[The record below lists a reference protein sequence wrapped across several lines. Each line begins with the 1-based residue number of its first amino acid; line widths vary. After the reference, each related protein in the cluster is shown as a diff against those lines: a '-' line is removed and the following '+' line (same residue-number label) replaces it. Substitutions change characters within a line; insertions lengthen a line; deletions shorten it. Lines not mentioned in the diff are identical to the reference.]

1 MLGFSMWGVAV
12 VAMLLLVQ
20 RVFGAGYCAT
30 DTLRTNTTWMQFTKE
45 PVSFE
50 YGFQDKFKSIHCCV
64 KGYRSIEWFKDGVA
78 YPWSAGVS
86 NLILYPEAAN
96 QTLYTRR
103 AARADSG
110 NYTCR
115 LSNETHSETHNV
127 RLDILEKPTDA
138 PRTMYISKDQ
148 WVEEGSEVRLYCE
161 ALVGRSYLADARS
174 DLRWWKVWPNG
185 TEGDL
190 LPTQQ
195 QHKTVRDDVEDIIG
209 AYLVV
214 ERVSAQDYG
223 TYVCLVQANDFVSR
237 SYVTLHYKLW
247 SGGES
252 AWCRGGGAVPWRAL
266 ALGGAAGALLLL
278 SVVALHRRCT
288 PRLLLAAR
296 HARARAAT
304 AAHRA
309 RVLEKEFDVLVCW
322 TAVDG
327 ELVRGA
333 LLPTLALKYKYRVHA
348 LPLATQ
354 PDNWYSEIVGEA
366 ARCRSLVAV
375 LSPAQYSPQQLL
387 TALRQLRALPLPP
400 VVVLLQDLPKLKRE
414 AKEGGEWLV
423 GALRRTRLVAWRH
436 VHERAFWTALR
447 LALPLPPP
455 PPPQPS
461 QTTAHQQPNTEKSN
475 TETEESKNSRSGSLT
490 ALV

>member
-1 MLGFSMWGVAV
+1 MIRSCSFALM
-12 VAMLLLVQ
+12 
-20 RVFGAGYCAT
+20 RVRNQSLQAINA
-30 DTLRTNTTWMQFTKE
+30 DVM
-45 PVSFE
+45 
-50 YGFQDKFKSIHCCV
+50 
-64 KGYRSIEWFKDGVA
+64 FKDGVA

-115 LSNETHSETHNV
+115 LSNETHSETHTV

-209 AYLVV
+209 AYLLV

-247 SGGES
+247 SGGEA

-278 SVVALHRRCT
+278 SVAALHRRCT

-296 HARARAAT
+296 QARARAAT

-333 LLPTLALKYKYRVHA
+333 
-348 LPLATQ
+348 
-354 PDNWYSEIVGEA
+354 
-366 ARCRSLVAV
+366 
-375 LSPAQYSPQQLL
+375 
-387 TALRQLRALPLPP
+387 RALPLPP

-455 PPPQPS
+455 ATTQHSQPA
-461 QTTAHQQPNTEKSN
+461 TQQHADITEKST

>member
-1 MLGFSMWGVAV
+1 MAGMS
-12 VAMLLLVQ
+12 
-20 RVFGAGYCAT
+20 GAHGASYCSVNT
-30 DTLRTNTTWMQFTKE
+30 FTTNSSWMQFAKE
-45 PVSFE
+45 PVPNE
-50 YGFQDKFKSIHCCV
+50 YGFEDKFKSIHCCV

-86 NLILYPEAAN
+86 TFILYPKAAN
-96 QTLYTRR
+96 QTLYTQRPS
-103 AARADSG
+103 RADSG

-115 LSNETHSETHNV
+115 ISNETHIKTHTVTLN
-127 RLDILEKPTDA
+127 ILEKPTDT
-138 PRTMYISKDQ
+138 PKIMFISNDQ
-148 WVEEGSEVRLYCE
+148 SVEIGGGLRLYCE

-174 DLRWWKVWPNG
+174 DLQWRRLWPNG

-190 LPTQQ
+190 LPTQFENQ
-195 QHKTVRDDVEDIIG
+195 TTREDVKDIVG
-209 AYLVV
+209 SYLTV

-223 TYVCLVQANDFVSR
+223 TFVCLVHSNGA
-237 SYVTLHYKLW
+237 VTRKHVTVHYRNGD
-247 SGGES
+247 SDSTSES
-252 AWCRGGGAVPWRAL
+252 SWCGGGAVPWRAL
-266 ALGGAAGALLLL
+266 ALGAAAGALALL
-278 SVVALHRRCT
+278 SAAALHRRCT

-296 HARARAAT
+296 HARARHQPPAA
-304 AAHRA
+304 RA

-333 LLPTLALKYKYRVHA
+333 LLPTLSLKYKYRVHA
-348 LPLATQ
+348 VLLSTQ
-354 PDNWYSEIVGEA
+354 PDTWYSELVSEA
-366 ARCRSLVAV
+366 SRCRSLVAV
-375 LSPAQYSPQQLL
+375 LSPAQYEPQQLL

-414 AKEGGEWLV
+414 AKEGGESLV
-423 GALRRTRLVAWRH
+423 STLRGTRLVAWRH

-455 PPPQPS
+455 AQRPRR
-461 QTTAHQQPNTEKSN
+461 NTESKPN
-475 TETEESKNSRSGSLT
+475 PCDAEEIKNSRSGSLT

>member
-1 MLGFSMWGVAV
+1 M
-12 VAMLLLVQ
+12 
-20 RVFGAGYCAT
+20 T
-30 DTLRTNTTWMQFTKE
+30 
-45 PVSFE
+45 
-50 YGFQDKFKSIHCCV
+50 
-64 KGYRSIEWFKDGVA
+64 FKDGVA
-78 YPWSAGVS
+78 YPWSGGVS

-103 AARADSG
+103 AARTDSG

-115 LSNETHSETHNV
+115 LSNDTHSETHTV

-138 PRTMYISKDQ
+138 PKTMFISKDQ

-161 ALVGRSYLADARS
+161 ALVGRTYLADARS

-190 LPTQQ
+190 LPTQRQ
-195 QHKTVRDDVEDIIG
+195 IKTARDDVEDIIG
-209 AYLVV
+209 AYLTVD
-214 ERVSAQDYG
+214 RVSAQDYG
-223 TYVCLVQANDFVSR
+223 TYVCLVHSNEIVSR

-247 SGGES
+247 SGGDG
-252 AWCRGGGAVPWRAL
+252 AWCGGGVVPWRAL

-278 SVVALHRRCT
+278 TVAALHRRCT

-322 TAVDG
+322 TEVDG

-348 LPLATQ
+348 AVLSTQ
-354 PDNWYSEIVGEA
+354 PDNWYSELVGEA
-366 ARCRSLVAV
+366 SRCRSLVAV
-375 LSPAQYSPQQLL
+375 LSPAQYTPQQLL

-455 PPPQPS
+455 HPAPPHSP
-461 QTTAHQQPNTEKSN
+461 TEKSN
-475 TETEESKNSRSGSLT
+475 PTEAGESKNCRSGSLT

>member
-1 MLGFSMWGVAV
+1 MVLKLEFLESWILLSWDLDASIKNNVA
-12 VAMLLLVQ
+12 ASN
-20 RVFGAGYCAT
+20 AGG
-30 DTLRTNTTWMQFTKE
+30 FTKE

-103 AARADSG
+103 AARTDSG

-115 LSNETHSETHNV
+115 LSNETHSVTHNV

-138 PRTMYISKDQ
+138 PKTMFISKDQ

-161 ALVGRSYLADARS
+161 ALIGRSYLADALS

-190 LPTQQ
+190 LPTQREI
-195 QHKTVRDDVEDIIG
+195 KTSRDDVEDIIG
-209 AYLVV
+209 AYLSI
-214 ERVSAQDYG
+214 ERVSTLDYG
-223 TYVCLVQANDFVSR
+223 TYVCVVHSNDFVSR
-237 SYVTLHYKLW
+237 SYVTLHYKPVCLYYKCAVYGVQCGGSGSAAW
-247 SGGES
+247 CGGGE
-252 AWCRGGGAVPWRAL
+252 VPWRAL
-266 ALGGAAGALLLL
+266 ALGGAGGALLLL
-278 SVVALHRRCT
+278 SAAALHRRCT

-296 HARARAAT
+296 QARARAAT
-304 AAHRA
+304 PAHRA

-322 TAVDG
+322 TEVDG

-348 LPLATQ
+348 VVLSTQ
-354 PDNWYSEIVGEA
+354 PDNWYSELVGEA
-366 ARCRSLVAV
+366 SRCRSLVAV
-375 LSPAQYSPQQLL
+375 LSPAQYTPQQLL

-414 AKEGGEWLV
+414 AKEAGEWLV

-455 PPPQPS
+455 PPHPHP
-461 QTTAHQQPNTEKSN
+461 HQEKPNNTEA
-475 TETEESKNSRSGSLT
+475 EESKSYRSGSLT

>member
-1 MLGFSMWGVAV
+1 MCVRTAWCGLLGLLAVSGLASAQGASYCSVNTFS
-12 VAMLLLVQ
+12 
-20 RVFGAGYCAT
+20 
-30 DTLRTNTTWMQFTKE
+30 TNTTWMQFTKE
-45 PVSFE
+45 PVPLE
-50 YGFQDKFKSIHCCV
+50 YGFEDKFKSIHCCV

-96 QTLYTRR
+96 QTLYARR

-115 LSNETHSETHNV
+115 LSNETHTETHTVKLN
-127 RLDILEKPTDA
+127 ILEKPPDA
-138 PRTMYISKDQ
+138 PKTMFISKDQ
-148 WVEEGSEVRLYCE
+148 WVEEGGELRLYCE
-161 ALVGRSYLADARS
+161 ALIGRSYLADARR
-174 DLRWWKVWPNG
+174 DLRWRKEGPNG

-190 LPTQQ
+190 LPTQMEI
-195 QHKTVRDDVEDIIG
+195 KTTREDVEDIIG
-209 AYLVV
+209 SYLTVD
-214 ERVSAQDYG
+214 RVSAQDYG
-223 TYVCLVQANDFVSR
+223 TYVCVVHSNDVMSKH
-237 SYVTLHYKLW
+237 YVTVHYRYGGSDDG
-247 SGGES
+247 SGS
-252 AWCRGGGAVPWRAL
+252 SWCGSGAVPWRAL
-266 ALGGAAGALLLL
+266 ALGAAAGALALV
-278 SVVALHRRCT
+278 SAAALHRRCT

-296 HARARAAT
+296 HARARAQPT
-304 AAHRA
+304 ARRA

-348 LPLATQ
+348 VRLSTQ
-354 PDNWYSEIVGEA
+354 PDTWYSELVGEA

-375 LSPAQYSPQQLL
+375 LSPAQYSAQQLL

-414 AKEGGEWLV
+414 AKEGGESLV
-423 GALRRTRLVAWRH
+423 TTLRGTRLVAWRH

-447 LALPLPPP
+447 LALPLPPAAHEL
-455 PPPQPS
+455 
-461 QTTAHQQPNTEKSN
+461 QTKPNPTEAEDNKY
-475 TETEESKNSRSGSLT
+475 SRSGSLT

>member
-1 MLGFSMWGVAV
+1 MRWW
-12 VAMLLLVQ
+12 LLVL
-20 RVFGAGYCAT
+20 GLAASAPSALSAGYCSVHT
-30 DTLRTNTTWMQFTKE
+30 FPTNSTWMQFTKE
-45 PVSFE
+45 PVPFE
-50 YGFQDKFKSIHCCV
+50 YGFEEKFKSIHCCV

-115 LSNETHSETHNV
+115 LSNETHVETHTV

-138 PRTMYISKDQ
+138 PRTMFISKDQ
-148 WVEEGSEVRLYCE
+148 WVEEGGDLRLYCE
-161 ALVGRSYLADARS
+161 ALIGRSYLADAHS
-174 DLRWWKVWPNG
+174 DLRWRKVWSNG

-190 LPTQQ
+190 PRTQTEI
-195 QHKTVRDDVEDIIG
+195 KTSREDVADIIG
-209 AYLVV
+209 SYLQVAH
-214 ERVSAQDYG
+214 VSAQDYG
-223 TYVCLVQANDFVSR
+223 TYVCLVHSNDVVSR
-237 SYVTLHYKLW
+237 SYVTVHYRY
-247 SGGES
+247 GAQTGPG
-252 AWCRGGGAVPWRAL
+252 AWCGGAAVPWRAL
-266 ALGGAAGALLLL
+266 ALGAAGGALLLL
-278 SVVALHRRCT
+278 SAAALHRRCT

-296 HARARAAT
+296 HARARAHTNAQ
-304 AAHRA
+304 RA
-309 RVLEKEFDVLVCW
+309 RILEKEFDVLVCW

-333 LLPTLALKYKYRVHA
+333 LLPTLALKYKYRVHSV
-348 LPLATQ
+348 PLATQ
-354 PDNWYSEIVGEA
+354 PDTWYSELLGEA
-366 ARCRSLVAV
+366 SRCRSLVAV

-387 TALRQLRALPLPP
+387 TALRQLRSLPLPP

-414 AKEGGEWLV
+414 AKEGGSTLV
-423 GALRRTRLVAWRH
+423 RTLRGTRLVAWRH

-455 PPPQPS
+455 PPPPPPV
-461 QTTAHQQPNTEKSN
+461 AHAHHHGAKPNPNEVDDN
-475 TETEESKNSRSGSLT
+475 KNSRSGSLT